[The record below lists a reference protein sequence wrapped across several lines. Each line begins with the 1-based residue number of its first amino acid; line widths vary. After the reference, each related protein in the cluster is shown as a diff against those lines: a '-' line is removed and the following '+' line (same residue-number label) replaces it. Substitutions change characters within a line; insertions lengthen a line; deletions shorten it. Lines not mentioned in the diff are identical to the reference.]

1 MAVLGTQKQE
11 EKILEMGE
19 IAHGMSPDISV
30 MNFKGAFRLGVKE
43 ALETSGYTDWKDLAQ
58 RTKAEKKRFFEQI
71 LKGAAPH
78 LSGTGLSE
86 DQVERIFSR
95 LRQKNAEYIN
105 RP

>member
-19 IAHGMSPDISV
+19 IAHDISPEISV
-30 MNFKGAFRLGVKE
+30 MNFKGAFRLGVKA
-43 ALETSGYTDWKDLAQ
+43 ALENSGYADWKDLAQ
-58 RTKAEKKRFFEQI
+58 KTTAEKERFFEQI
-71 LKGAAPH
+71 LKGTAPH
-78 LSGTGLSE
+78 LSGTGLSR